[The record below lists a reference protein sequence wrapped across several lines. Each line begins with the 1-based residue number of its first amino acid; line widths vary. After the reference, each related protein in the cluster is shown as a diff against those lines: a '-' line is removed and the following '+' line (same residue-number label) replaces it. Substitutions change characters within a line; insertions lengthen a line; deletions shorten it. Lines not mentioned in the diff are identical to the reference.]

1 MGPHHGSMGGWSVI
15 VHGGA
20 GAIPGP
26 LEAEHRRG
34 CAAAVAAAARIL
46 EQGGTALDAA
56 CAAVVVFE
64 RDPLFNAGIGAAL
77 DEDGL
82 PAHDAAVMQGHDQS
96 YGGVAAVVGVQSPI
110 ELARAVMEDG
120 RHCLLAG
127 TGAVR
132 FARRVG
138 HQVVDP
144 SKFETDRS
152 RTAWK
157 AKRARIIAE
166 GWDDERA
173 PWNPGEGTAQQ
184 SDDQPLGNTVGAV
197 VRTADGRT
205 AAATSTGGLMM
216 RYAGRIGD
224 TPIAGA
230 GTYAR
235 DDIGALSATGHG
247 ETMMRTVFA
256 YAALQAM
263 HNADAPHVRLRAV
276 LDDATQVGGGRGGAV
291 AILADGRCVH
301 ARTTRAMGTA
311 WQYEGEAVKTAFLP
325 EEEAA
330 QIRRS

>member
-1 MGPHHGSMGGWSVI
+1 MNGWSVI

-26 LEAEHRRG
+26 FEADHRKG
-34 CAAAVAAAARIL
+34 CSTAVAAAVSVL
-46 EQGGTALDAA
+46 QSGGTAVDAA
-56 CAAVVVFE
+56 CAAVVTFE
-64 RDPLFNAGIGAAL
+64 RDPLFNAGVGAAL

-82 PAHDAAVMQGHDQS
+82 PAHDAAVMRGHDQA

-127 TGAVR
+127 PGAVR

-138 HQVVDP
+138 HPVVDP
-144 SKFETDRS
+144 SMFETDRS

-157 AKRARIIAE
+157 VKRAKIIAD
-166 GWDDERA
+166 GWDDDRA
-173 PWNPGEGTAQQ
+173 PWNPGEGTALDSDQQ
-184 SDDQPLGNTVGAV
+184 PVGNTVGAV

-205 AAATSTGGLMM
+205 AAATSTGGLLM

-235 DDIGALSATGHG
+235 DDVGALSATGHG

-256 YAALQAM
+256 YVALQAM
-263 HNADAPHVRLRAV
+263 HGSEVPHRRLRSA
-276 LDDATQVGGGRGGAV
+276 LDNATKVGGGRGGAI

-311 WQYEGEAVKTAFLP
+311 WQYEGGAIQTAFLP
-325 EEEAA
+325 EEEDG
-330 QIRRS
+330 QTRPK